1 MQIQYFGEIAE
12 ITNSTSEEVTLKE
25 LTLEE
30 LKLYLQTKYKMQM
43 EDIRIAVNHEII
55 TDNQTIDL
63 KETDKVAILS
73 PFAGG

>member
-12 ITNSTSEEVTLKE
+12 ITSSTSEEVTLKE

-30 LKLYLQTKYKMQM
+30 LKSYLVTKYKMQL
-43 EDIRIAVNHEII
+43 EDIRIAVNHEVI
-55 TDNQTIDL
+55 TDTSNIDL
-63 KETDKVAILS
+63 KETDKVAVLS

>member
-12 ITNSTSEEVTLKE
+12 IANSTSEEVVLKE
-25 LTLEE
+25 LTLEG
-30 LKLYLQTKYKMQM
+30 LKSYLVTTYNMQL
-43 EDIRIAVNHEII
+43 EDIRIAINHEIV
-55 TDNQTIDL
+55 TDANTIDL